1 MENLQILAGP
11 KALKHIQRHGLQVE
25 DVSAVFAASGAAKWL
40 AIYGLDRAIFEH
52 WLKPRKSPLPVFG
65 TSVGAWKLA
74 AAAQSDP
81 GLGLHKL
88 ATAYIEQTYQNKA
101 TQNDVLRETEKIVQR
116 FLPQTKVEEILQH
129 PFIRYHCGTVRCKGL
144 LASDNSWSILGG
156 MSAAM
161 LRSLGPHKNY
171 RKIFD
176 RQVFSDPRDQVT
188 IAARDGIKSFQ
199 TDLDADNFISAVR
212 ASGSIPHVF
221 PGIKNIN
228 NAPPGVYRDGGLLD
242 YHPLPQRFWPDQGLI
257 LYPHFYPHI
266 TPNWFDKFYPKRKA
280 SAAQLDNV
288 VMLAPSQAFVDKLP
302 GGRLPDRQDFKIY
315 QGKNQQRIERWFEA
329 MQLSK
334 LLGDEF
340 LAASNAGDIGKLAK
354 AF

>member
-25 DVSAVFAASGAAKWL
+25 DVTSVFAASGAAKWL
-40 AIYGLDRAIFEH
+40 TIYGLDRAVFEH
-52 WLKPRKSPLPVFG
+52 WLRPRKSPLPVFG

-74 AAAQSDP
+74 AAAQADP
-81 GLGLHKL
+81 GQGLQNL
-88 ATAYIEQTYQNKA
+88 ATAYIQQTYQNKA
-101 TQNDVLRETEKIVQR
+101 SQDDVIGETEKIIQS
-116 FLPQTKVEEILQH
+116 FLPHNKVEEILQH

-188 IAARDGIKSFQ
+188 IAAKDGIDSFQ
-199 TDLDADNFISAVR
+199 ADLDCSNFISAVR

-221 PGIKNIN
+221 PGIGNIK
-228 NAPPGVYRDGGLLD
+228 NAPEGIYRDGGLLD
-242 YHPLPQRFWPDQGLI
+242 YHPLPQRFWPDHGLI

-280 SAAQLDNV
+280 SGVQLDNV
-288 VMLAPSQAFVDKLP
+288 VLLAPTQAFVDKLP
-302 GGRLPDRQDFKIY
+302 GGRLPDRKDFKVY
-315 QGKNQQRIERWFEA
+315 QGKNEQRIERWLRA
-329 MQLSK
+329 MELSQ

-340 LAASNAGDIGKLAK
+340 LTLMNAGNIGKIAR
-354 AF
+354 AI